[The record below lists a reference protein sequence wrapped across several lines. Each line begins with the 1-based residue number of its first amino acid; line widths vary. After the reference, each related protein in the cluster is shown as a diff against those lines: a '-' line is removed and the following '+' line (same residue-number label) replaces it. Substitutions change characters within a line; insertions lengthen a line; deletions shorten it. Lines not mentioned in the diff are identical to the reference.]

1 MICDRGEVMCVETKR
16 GRKLE
21 IEGEKA
27 DQMGRVLY
35 QQMVIVSVSE

>member
-16 GRKLE
+16 GSKLE

-27 DQMGRVLY
+27 DQMGKVLY
-35 QQMVIVSVSE
+35 QQMVLVSVSE